1 MLSDSSLFVLRDIS
15 LRRCVPAV
23 GKPYIFKCYGHHRD
37 NDWGPSHQDRHF
49 VRSPRILSI
58 ELWVPPGSGGVVSE
72 SASMQAGITSTA
84 TLPPPPTNAN
94 CLAVTHLWPQM
105 IVAPSA
111 LNLASRNRCIWFFGG
126 VVRRSYEASAI
137 LRICFHWL
145 HSQKRSPCPANYFSS
160 ACAWLVPRAKHRH
173 LSCRAASHTT

>member
-1 MLSDSSLFVLRDIS
+1 MQKASAMLSDSSLFVLRDIS

-84 TLPPPPTNAN
+84 TLPPPNQRKLPGRHA
-94 CLAVTHLWPQM
+94 
-105 IVAPSA
+105 S
-111 LNLASRNRCIWFFGG
+111 LASNDRGTLG
-126 VVRRSYEASAI
+126 
-137 LRICFHWL
+137 
-145 HSQKRSPCPANYFSS
+145 SQPCLKESVYMVFWG
-160 ACAWLVPRAKHRH
+160 CCETQL
-173 LSCRAASHTT
+173 